1 MMSLRR
7 NLAATLSAIG
17 LCVLFL
23 AAFLNARST
32 AFAEAAAGRRRAAE
46 WDDRLLTLVTKVDAR
61 LQSLSTKVDTVATAQ
76 GSLEEKSAQLATAVA
91 RQERA
96 EAERQEALA
105 ASGVKQTQAVKQQFD
120 KLALDR
126 QFDREMHGQEHVKD
140 AEAQAA
146 AHEKLERQL
155 EALLTSLKQQRSAAA
170 PPTPAPSPTPAAAT
184 PSPSETLQQRRR
196 RRWRPNAV
204 QLTSY
209 SGAAGGG
216 AGAGSASDSDAAE
229 AEAAAPFRR
238 DSVRQAIKRAWDA
251 YAAHAL
257 GADELD
263 SVTNEAKNWDDG
275 NKQMVTLVDALDTL
289 YVAGLR
295 NEFDAAVSHLEKHF
309 RFTPSASVSVFET
322 TIRLTGGL
330 LSAYAL
336 SNRTVLLE
344 KAIEV
349 ADVLA
354 PVYTKESLAA
364 NNGMPYHGYNPSR
377 GEGLR
382 GYGTFLAEAG
392 SVQLENRY
400 LSHASGNA
408 TYDERVSS
416 FFGKFAED
424 AGDDGLVGNEWEATE
439 TRRWGGAQGTG
450 ARSDSYY
457 EYLLKQHLLTET
469 GGEGGEASAA
479 AAAAAGGDGGFGELY
494 VRAANGILSTL
505 TKTYVDVKSR
515 VRMSFSTSGVGL
527 TASDGHTYYPP
538 EQVAEHLS
546 CFVPGML
553 ALGSRHAAAGAM
565 DAATRAR
572 HMAKAKEMT
581 AFCAHQYLSSPTGLS
596 GDAFVPEFAAPSRAE
611 VEAGATPEGAAKV
624 IRPNYGLR
632 PETVESLFYMH
643 RATRDAEHREAGWK
657 IFQAIEKHCRVCA
670 DCEVSGYS
678 EVADATV
685 DKDTKVT
692 HTGHMESFFLGET
705 MKYLYLLFADDSVLD
720 LDCWVFNTEAHPF
733 PRLSKSLPA
742 KCYRSPPSAMHE
754 AGWSAAQT

>member
-1 MMSLRR
+1 MSLRR
-7 NLAATLSAIG
+7 NLAATLAAVGI
-17 LCVLFL
+17 CVLFL
-23 AAFLNARST
+23 GAFLNARS
-32 AFAEAAAGRRRAAE
+32 AAYAEAAAGRRRAAE
-46 WDDRLLTLVTKVDAR
+46 WDDRLLTLVTKVDGG
-61 LQSLSTKVDTVATAQ
+61 LQSLGAKVDTVAAAQ
-76 GSLEEKSAQLATAVA
+76 RSLDEKSAQLAKVVA
-91 RQERA
+91 RQQQA
-96 EAERQEALA
+96 EADSQQELA
-105 ASGVKQTQAVKQQFD
+105 AFGVKQTQAVKKQFD

-126 QFDREMHGQEHVKD
+126 QFDREMHGQEHMND

-146 AHEKLERQL
+146 AHDKLARQL
-155 EALLTSLKQQRSAAA
+155 EALLASLKQQRSSGGGVAPTQPPASA
-170 PPTPAPSPTPAAAT
+170 PPASPTP
-184 PSPSETLQQRRR
+184 SESLQQRRR
-196 RRWRPNAV
+196 RRWRPNTV

-216 AGAGSASDSDAAE
+216 GEQGGGGGAGSASDSDAAE
-229 AEAAAPFRR
+229 AEAAAPYRR
-238 DSVRQAIKRAWDA
+238 DSVRRAIKRAWDA
-251 YAAHAL
+251 YATHAL

-263 SVTNEAKNWDDG
+263 SVTNEAKNWDGG
-275 NKQMVTLVDALDTL
+275 NQQMVTLVDALDTL

-295 NEFDAAVSHLEKHF
+295 DEFDAAVSHLEKHF

-349 ADVLA
+349 ADVIA

-408 TYDERVSS
+408 TYDERASS

-439 TRRWGGAQGTG
+439 ARRWGGSQGTG

-469 GGEGGEASAA
+469 EAGVE
-479 AAAAAGGDGGFGELY
+479 AAAAGAGGFGELY

-505 TKTYVDVKSR
+505 TKTYVDVKTR
-515 VRMSFSTSGVGL
+515 VRMAFSTSGVGL
-527 TASDGHTYYPP
+527 TASDGHTYYQP

-553 ALGSRHAAAGAM
+553 ALGSRHTAAGVM
-565 DAATRAR
+565 DTATRAR

-596 GDAFVPEFAAPSRAE
+596 GDAFAPELAAPSRAE
-611 VEAGATPEGAAKV
+611 VEAGATPEGATKV

-643 RATRDAEHREAGWK
+643 RVTRDAEHREAGWK

-685 DKDTKVT
+685 GKETKVT